1 MKNLLKTVMVIT
13 LLCFVYNCDTESI
26 SETHIEENVNSELS
40 DQNVFNCDNVSS
52 VAKFVNNSNNPT
64 DFAIYTENG
73 EMLAF
78 ESNVESMNSSG
89 LKSFNS
95 EETIEL
101 HIRNSELYT
110 TRIAKFKS
118 CRLITIILNNQNQ
131 LEILKTPF

>member
-110 TRIAKFKS
+110 TRITKFKS